1 MCDLFRPAI
10 IDVGFS
16 LPDSLLW
23 QIEAPLQQIPLQ
35 ELAHNL
41 DICYW
46 EKEGTDDWNLSPRAC
61 LSNPKREISH
71 FQLIEKADLQFPII
85 LYHHQGQWIIL
96 DGVHRFAK
104 AWKERKTTILAKCLT
119 FEQISPFLGEE
130 GEPYFLLQKTP
141 FPFSESIMQAYFSS
155 DFLEKLRKQSYFSA
169 RLYKNF
175 FLKHTYRLHEAELLE
190 ANTKHQ
196 RKSDFF
202 SASYSG
208 EWLLLGISKEKIGV
222 DLEIIKPRDENLL
235 NTYKAELGTHF

>member
-16 LPDSLLW
+16 LSEPLLW

-85 LYHHQGQWIIL
+85 LYQDQGQWIIL

-104 AWKERKTTILAKCLT
+104 AWKEGKTTILAKCLT
-119 FEQISPFLGEE
+119 FEQITPLLGEKK
-130 GEPYFLLQKTP
+130 PPHLLLQKAP
-141 FPFSESIMQAYFSS
+141 FSFSESMMQARFSPDFLEHLRMQAYFP
-155 DFLEKLRKQSYFSA
+155 A

-175 FLKHTYRLHEAELLE
+175 FLKHAYRLSETEL
-190 ANTKHQ
+190 
-196 RKSDFF
+196 
-202 SASYSG
+202 
-208 EWLLLGISKEKIGV
+208 
-222 DLEIIKPRDENLL
+222 
-235 NTYKAELGTHF
+235 